1 MIAWWF
7 SLFDDEPVEAWRDVG
22 TFTYIYI
29 AVTSLMTLVIWY
41 YGVMGCL
48 PTAILSLMAAFTL
61 TLFVQIVIG

>member
-7 SLFDDEPVEAWRDVG
+7 SLFDDEPVEAWRGVG